1 MKKLLD
7 TDYVIYDKANDNP
20 LQDSYGR
27 ILLFGNINEALDDC
41 YRNESVIPCT
51 DLPIHWQEE
60 LLNQIDEPIIE
71 DKKGRPLVKGDIV
84 MLVDANGLDTD
95 DLQHDRGDILQYIG
109 AEQDNIG
116 CFIHCATK
124 QRTDF
129 FADRTLKLNKTQ
141 II

>member
-1 MKKLLD
+1 MTELFE

-41 YRNESVIPCT
+41 KGNESVISCT

-60 LLNQIDEPIIE
+60 LIKQIEPPIE
-71 DKKGRPLVKGDIV
+71 DRRGAKLTKGDLV
-84 MLVDANGLDTD
+84 MLMNADLLDND
-95 DLQHDRGDILQYIG
+95 DVPHSKGDILQYIG
-109 AEQDNIG
+109 GEWDNIG

-124 QRTDF
+124 KRTDF

-141 II
+141 IL